1 MSDQTTQANDSAA
14 PWRHFTWAAAG
25 LALVFILPLWN
36 LLRFALDDNLHSHI
50 LLIPFIS
57 IYLGWLQKSRLAG
70 PITPAKKT
78 AAFFF
83 LAGGGVLAWHGWA
96 GRAGPPLA
104 TEDNLALTTLAFI
117 LFLTGLGALCLGGTR
132 LRRLAFSFALLV
144 FMIPLPLFFREW
156 IEVSLQHGSAQAAD
170 WLFQISGMTV
180 FRNGMIFQLPGMT
193 IEVARECSGIHS
205 TLVLFITSLLAGQMF
220 LHQPW
225 RRAALCLAVIP
236 LALARNGL
244 RIYVIGELCVHV
256 GPQMINSPIHHHG
269 GPLFFALSLVPFF
282 LWLYFLKKSEPLN
295 FSVPSPSKN

>member
-14 PWRHFTWAAAG
+14 PWRRFTWAAA
-25 LALVFILPLWN
+25 ALVLVFSLPLWN
-36 LLRFALDDNLHSHI
+36 LFRFALSDDLHSHI

-57 IYLGWLQKSRLAG
+57 VYLGWLQKSRLAG

-78 AAFFF
+78 AALFF